1 MLIVCTTHKHTLAPR
16 LALTHTQIIPPSK
29 QIELGA
35 NWIHGV
41 LGNPIFEL
49 AMAHGLVN
57 VINVPKPHKI
67 VAATEDGKQ
76 VPFAVLQEIYEAY
89 ICFLRRCE
97 EYFLCQ
103 YVPPA
108 DVHSVGEHIHLE
120 ADIYLDSIDDPV
132 ARRQR
137 QLIFDCLLK
146 RETCIAGC
154 DNMDEI
160 DLLELGS
167 YTELQGGNIV
177 LEAGYSS
184 LLEPITRHIPADAIV
199 RSCAVK
205 TVHWKRKKSRGSP
218 PVVGGSV
225 VADQLETVLEEES
238 SASESESGE
247 TATPRPD
254 DGGEDEDDDD
264 AAHSDDSDR
273 TVVEVP
279 VGGRECNVRVD
290 CANGSTYYADHV
302 ICAVPL
308 GVLKER
314 HAEMFAP
321 ALPHYKLESIEAL
334 LFGTVDKIF
343 LEYERPFLN
352 ADISEVMLL
361 WDESEEQRQGGADNA
376 DVAATWFKKIY
387 SFSKLSETLLLG
399 WISGKEAE
407 HMETLTHEAVGEV
420 CTGILRKF
428 LRDPF
433 VPKPKRCVW

>member
-1 MLIVCTTHKHTLAPR
+1 M
-16 LALTHTQIIPPSK
+16 
-29 QIELGA
+29 GA

-120 ADIYLDSIDDPV
+120 AGIYLDDIGDAT

-177 LEAGYSS
+177 LETGYAAI
-184 LLEPITRHIPADAIV
+184 LEPIMQHIPADAIV
-199 RSCAVK
+199 KSCAVK
-205 TVHWKRKKSRGSP
+205 TVHWKRKRGPRQSP
-218 PVVGGSV
+218 PVEPPPLATVPEEDASAEAASGG
-225 VADQLETVLEEES
+225 
-238 SASESESGE
+238 GGG
-247 TATPRPD
+247 
-254 DGGEDEDDDD
+254 DGGESATEDEDDDGG
-264 AAHSDDSDR
+264 AQSDDSDR

-279 VGGRECNVRVD
+279 IGGRDCNVRVE
-290 CANGSTYYADHV
+290 CANGATYYADHV

-308 GVLKER
+308 GVLKET

-321 ALPHYKLESIEAL
+321 ALPQYKLESIEAL

-361 WDESEEQRQGGADNA
+361 WDDDADGDA
-376 DVAATWFKKIY
+376 DLPTAWFKKIY

-399 WISGKEAE
+399 WVSGREAE
-407 HMETLTHEAVGEV
+407 YMETLTHEAVGEV
-420 CTGILRKF
+420 CTSILRKF
-428 LRDPF
+428 LRDPY
-433 VPKPKRCVW
+433 VPKPRRCVW

>member
-1 MLIVCTTHKHTLAPR
+1 M
-16 LALTHTQIIPPSK
+16 LTHSPQV
-29 QIELGA
+29 ELGA

-41 LGNPIFEL
+41 LGNPVFEL
-49 AMAHGLVN
+49 AMAHGLVS

-67 VAATEDGKQ
+67 VAATEDGRQ

-103 YVPPA
+103 YVPPP
-108 DVHSVGEHIHLE
+108 DCQSVGEHIHLE
-120 ADIYLDSIDDPV
+120 SDIYLDGIDEPA

-137 QLIFDCLLK
+137 RLIFECLLK

-177 LEAGYSS
+177 LDSGYAAI
-184 LLEPITRHIPADAIV
+184 LEPITQHIPPEAIV
-199 RSCAVK
+199 KSCAVRS
-205 TVHWKRKKSRGSP
+205 VHWKRKKVRRASP
-218 PVVGGSV
+218 PAELS
-225 VADQLETVLEEES
+225 TVPE
-238 SASESESGE
+238 E
-247 TATPRPD
+247 TAATAERRCED
-254 DGGEDEDDDD
+254 TDVGDGDDDD
-264 AAHSDDSDR
+264 NEDDNGDDDDDGAQSDDSER

-279 VGGRECNVRVD
+279 VGGRDCNVRVE
-290 CANGSTYYADHV
+290 CTNGSTYYADHV

-314 HAEMFAP
+314 HAEMFVP
-321 ALPHYKLESIEAL
+321 ALPQYKIESIEAL

-361 WDESEEQRQGGADNA
+361 WDEEETDSS
-376 DVAATWFKKIY
+376 DVAANWFKKIY

-399 WISGKEAE
+399 WVSGREAE
-407 HMETLTHEAVGEV
+407 HMETLTHEAVGDV

-433 VPKPKRCVW
+433 VPRPKRCVW